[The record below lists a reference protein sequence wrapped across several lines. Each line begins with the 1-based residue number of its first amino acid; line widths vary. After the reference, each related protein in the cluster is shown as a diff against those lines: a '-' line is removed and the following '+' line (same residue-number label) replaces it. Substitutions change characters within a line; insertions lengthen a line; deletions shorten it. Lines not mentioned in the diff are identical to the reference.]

1 VNNKDPRII
10 TTSILTQPDGQRYIR
25 MIDMADLLR
34 CFAGSLELLDIID
47 AKNVADEI
55 RMIARQLEGR
65 P

>member
-1 VNNKDPRII
+1 
-10 TTSILTQPDGQRYIR
+10 

-34 CFAGSLELLDIID
+34 CFAGALERVDIVD